1 MKEIIVIKTAR
12 NDFKVYEEE
21 TMTGN
26 IIWRIRSGGKR
37 GDVATNC
44 KTEKEANEIARQ
56 LNLDPWF
63 LHRGDTR
70 AIRNAR

>member
-1 MKEIIVIKTAR
+1 MIVIKTSR
-12 NDFKVYEEE
+12 NDFKVYEEV
-21 TMTGN
+21 TMTGKTL
-26 IIWRIRSGGKR
+26 WRIRSGGKR

-44 KTEKEANEIARQ
+44 NTESEAKEIARQ

-70 AIRNAR
+70 AIRNA

>member
-1 MKEIIVIKTAR
+1 MKEIIVKKTVR
-12 NDFKVYEEE
+12 NDFRVYEEV
-21 TMTGN
+21 TMTSKTL
-26 IIWRIRSGGKR
+26 WRIRSGGKR

-44 KTEKEANEIARQ
+44 KTEKEAKEIARQ

-70 AIRNAR
+70 AIRNA